1 MLFEL
6 LAVAGG
12 VALAAAAISLRV
24 VKQYER
30 GLVFRFGRI
39 LDQVRGPGLAMIVP
53 IVDRLHKV
61 NMQIVTMAVP
71 AQEGITR
78 DNVTVKVDAVVYFR
92 VIDPVRAIVNVQDY
106 PFAVSQVAQTSL
118 RSVIGKSDLD
128 DLLTNRERLNE
139 GLELMI
145 DNPAV
150 EWGIHID
157 RVEIKDVALPETMK
171 RSMSRQA
178 EAERERRAR
187 VISAEGELQAS
198 DRLAEAAATM
208 ADTPGALQLRLLE
221 TIVEVAAEKNST
233 LVLPFPVELLRYL
246 ENNAGLTSTLS
257 GARSVVEKLS
267 TDSERAA
274 TSDAQDPLSS
284 PPEVAALEAADQQ
297 GESILGP
304 ARRLTRVRRTS
315 TAAKGTG

>member
-1 MLFEL
+1 M
-6 LAVAGG
+6 
-12 VALAAAAISLRV
+12 AISLRV

-39 LDQVRGPGLAMIVP
+39 LDQIRGPGLAMIVP

-118 RSVIGKSDLD
+118 RSVIGKSELD
-128 DLLTNRERLNE
+128 DLLTNRERLNQ

-246 ENNAGLTSTLS
+246 ENNAGLTSAVS
-257 GARSVVEKLS
+257 GARSAVEKLS
-267 TDSERAA
+267 PDSEPAA
-274 TSDAQDPLSS
+274 TSDVQDPLSS
-284 PPEVAALEAADQQ
+284 PPEVAALEARSPDQQ
-297 GESILGP
+297 DEPNVGD
-304 ARRLTRVRRTS
+304 ARRLTRVPRTS
-315 TAAKGTG
+315 TAAKDTG